1 MKNENAFFQVYPRRD
16 LSRAHRPHL
25 STFLVQLQS
34 CEPRTGDW
42 KPKGTNSE
50 DSNRESNRESRREKL
65 QITLRA
71 TLLVEHMDSKQ
82 ASRCGF
88 WSGTIL

>member
-42 KPKGTNSE
+42 KRKGTNVE
-50 DSNRESNRESRREKL
+50 ESNRESRREKL

-71 TLLVEHMDSKQ
+71 TLLVERMDSKQ
-82 ASRCGF
+82 ASRCGS